1 RERRRRRARAW
12 RVGRAD
18 RHRLSSLPEATI
30 SALHRAALSE
40 PGRETAITNVLTGRP
55 ARGVVNRFMRE
66 QGPLDDAAP
75 NFPLARPAIA
85 PLRANADSQ
94 GSADFSP
101 LWSGQAAILPPS
113 MGAGE
118 LTRKLAEEAR
128 AISA

>member
-1 RERRRRRARAW
+1 
-12 RVGRAD
+12 
-18 RHRLSSLPEATI
+18 
-30 SALHRAALSE
+30 
-40 PGRETAITNVLTGRP
+40 
-55 ARGVVNRFMRE
+55 MRE
-66 QGPLDDAAP
+66 QGPIDDAAP

-85 PLRANADSQ
+85 PLRAKAEAQ

-118 LTRKLAEEAR
+118 LTRKLAEEVR